1 VFLTAALGIILG
13 LIAGYLE
20 GWIGDLIMRIA
31 DIQLA
36 LPFILLTIAI
46 LTVIQPTIINIILAL
61 AITRWVGYTRTVRA
75 LVFSVK
81 NSDYVLAAK
90 ALGASDSRILFRYIM
105 PNILSPLIALG
116 GIQLA
121 FMVTMESTLSYIGL
135 GVQPPEPSWGNLMRD
150 GQAYL
155 NSAWWIAAFS
165 GMFLVIFVLSINIFA
180 EGLRRVTTQ
189 RQRL

>member
-1 VFLTAALGIILG
+1 
-13 LIAGYLE
+13 
-20 GWIGDLIMRIA
+20 
-31 DIQLA
+31 
-36 LPFILLTIAI
+36 
-46 LTVIQPTIINIILAL
+46 
-61 AITRWVGYTRTVRA
+61 
-75 LVFSVK
+75 
-81 NSDYVLAAK
+81 
-90 ALGASDSRILFRYIM
+90 
-105 PNILSPLIALG
+105 
-116 GIQLA
+116 LA